1 MKRDPRMVQPQE
13 HESVGETQWEPAGVV
28 ASPLHGFQ
36 GDREKLPAK
45 PLLPLSLSVA
55 ISRETGSRG
64 GSIGK
69 RVGRKLGWQVYNQEV
84 MEYISQ
90 DGAIEYDA
98 GADLTPAAAQWAEQR
113 WQAVVRH
120 CNLNAQ
126 PSVAALAR
134 IILTLGAQ
142 GEVVLIGR
150 GAGTLLPQESTLNVR
165 IVAAKDDRIA
175 YVSQWLRMTPEEA
188 SEQVELRDRRRNA
201 FVSTYFRGQTND
213 VHQFDLVLNS
223 SLLGEDLCADLIVQA
238 AKAKLTSRQHADASQ
253 SWRPENID

>member
-1 MKRDPRMVQPQE
+1 MVQPQE
-13 HESVGETQWEPAGVV
+13 QESLGDSPWEAAGAVE
-28 ASPLHGFQ
+28 SPRHGFQ
-36 GDREKLPAK
+36 GDREKRAAK

-55 ISRETGSRG
+55 ISRETGARG

-84 MEYISQ
+84 MEYIAQ
-90 DGAIEYDA
+90 DGAVEHDA

-126 PSVAALAR
+126 PSVAGLAK

-142 GEVVLIGR
+142 GEVILVGR
-150 GAGTLLPQESTLNVR
+150 GAGSLLPKESTLNVR
-165 IVAAKDDRIA
+165 IIAPKDDRVA
-175 YVSQWLRMTPEEA
+175 YISQWLRLTPEEA
-188 SEQVELRDRRRNA
+188 AEQVELRDRRRNA
-201 FVSTYFRGQTND
+201 FVATYFHGQTND
-213 VHQFDLVLNS
+213 PHQFDLILNS

-238 AKAKLTSRQHADASQ
+238 ARAKLTSRQQPDGDQ
-253 SWRPENID
+253 PWRPEGVD

>member
-1 MKRDPRMVQPQE
+1 V
-13 HESVGETQWEPAGVV
+13 A

-36 GDREKLPAK
+36 GDREPPPAK

-90 DGAIEYDA
+90 DGAIEYDV
-98 GADLTPAAAQWAEQR
+98 GAELTPAAAQWAEQR
-113 WQAVVRH
+113 WQSVVRH
-120 CNLNAQ
+120 CNLTAQ
-126 PSVAALAR
+126 PSVASLAR

-150 GAGTLLPQESTLNVR
+150 GAGSLLPQESTLNVR
-165 IVAAKDDRIA
+165 IVAAREDRIA
-175 YVSQWLRMTPEEA
+175 YVSQWLRLTPEEA
-188 SEQVELRDRRRNA
+188 AEQVELRDRRRHA
-201 FVSTYFRGQTND
+201 FVSTYFRSQTTD
-213 VHQFDLVLNS
+213 VHQYDLVLNS

-238 AKAKLTSRQHADASQ
+238 ARAKLTSRQQAEGPQ
-253 SWRPENID
+253 SWRPEGLD

>member
-1 MKRDPRMVQPQE
+1 MVQPQE
-13 HESVGETQWEPAGVV
+13 QDSVGETTWNAPDAL

-36 GDREKLPAK
+36 GDREKPPVK

-90 DGAIEYDA
+90 DGAIEYDV

-150 GAGTLLPQESTLNVR
+150 GAGSLLPQESTLNVR
-165 IVAAKDDRIA
+165 IVAPKDDRVA
-175 YVSQWLRMTPEEA
+175 YISQWLRMTPEEA
-188 SEQVELRDRRRNA
+188 AEQVELRDRRRNA
-201 FVSTYFRGQTND
+201 FVTTYFRGQTAD
-213 VHQFDLVLNS
+213 MHQYDLVLNS
-223 SLLGEDLCADLIVQA
+223 SLLGEELCADLIVQA
-238 AKAKLTSRQHADASQ
+238 ARAKLTSRQHADPTQ
-253 SWRPENID
+253 SWRPESVD

>member
-1 MKRDPRMVQPQE
+1 MVQPQE
-13 HESVGETQWEPAGVV
+13 QESVDKAPWDVPGAG

-36 GDREKLPAK
+36 GDREQQPAK
-45 PLLPLSLSVA
+45 PLIPLSLSVA

-90 DGAIEYDA
+90 DGAIEYDV
-98 GADLTPAAAQWAEQR
+98 GAELTPAAAQWAEQR
-113 WQAVVRH
+113 WHSVVRH
-120 CNLNAQ
+120 CNLGGQ

-150 GAGTLLPQESTLNVR
+150 GAGTLLPRESTLSVR
-165 IVAAKDDRIA
+165 IIAPKDDRIA
-175 YVSQWLRMTPEEA
+175 YISQWLRLTPEEA
-188 SEQVELRDRRRNA
+188 AEQLELRDRRRNA

-213 VHQFDLVLNS
+213 LHHYDLVLNS
-223 SLLGEDLCADLIVQA
+223 SLLGEELCAELIVQA
-238 AKAKLTSRQHADASQ
+238 ARAKLTSRQHSDPSQ
-253 SWRPENID
+253 PWLPDGVD